1 MRIGTVLT
9 VLLPLAMLLG
19 LGFGTLF
26 HDFSERLGVLIDP
39 LVLTL
44 LTLIFFEVRFT
55 RLRIASDQITFLFL
69 AWVTNFILIPILSW
83 GLASCFFPNQPALF
97 TGLFL
102 YLLFPCTDW
111 FLAFTRIAK
120 GDVALGSILIP
131 INLISQL
138 FLFPIYLAI
147 FIGFE
152 TGFEVVDTWR
162 MFWQWFLI
170 PFVGGIFVRLTLSI
184 VLSSGHFKSITKFA
198 GSSVPWALSALVFCI
213 FSCHTFELAT
223 HSSTFPFILLAI
235 FLFFL
240 ATWVM
245 GEFFKR
251 LFRLTRS
258 QHVLFAM
265 TTTARNSPLMLGL
278 AAIVLPGQPMVYA
291 VLIIGM
297 LVEFP
302 HLTFLSRI
310 VQAPNNPFTTSVN
323 KSVSIQ

>member
-9 VLLPLAMLLG
+9 VLLPSAMLLG

-26 HDFSERLGVLIDP
+26 HGSGEELGVLIDP

-44 LTLIFFEVRFT
+44 LTLIFFEVRFA
-55 RLRIASDQITFLFL
+55 RLRIASDQLTFLFL

-83 GLASCFFPNQPALF
+83 GLASSFFSDQPALF

-120 GDVALGSILIP
+120 GDVPLGSILIP

-138 FLFPIYLAI
+138 FFFPIYLAM
-147 FIGFE
+147 FISSE
-152 TGFEVVDTWR
+152 TSFEVVDTWR

-170 PFVGGIFVRLTLSI
+170 PFLGGFLIRFILSS
-184 VLSSGHFKSITKFA
+184 VLSSDRLKSVTTFA
-198 GSSVPWALSALVFCI
+198 GSLIPWFLSALVFCI
-213 FSCHTFELAT
+213 FSCHTLELAAY
-223 HSSTFPFILLAI
+223 SSTFPFILLAI
-235 FLFFL
+235 FLFFF
-240 ATWVM
+240 ATWLM

-251 LFRLTRS
+251 FFRFTGP
-258 QHVLFAM
+258 QHTLFAM

-278 AAIVLPGQPMVYA
+278 ATIALPDQPMIYA

-310 VQAPNNPFTTSVN
+310 VLVPNNSLTTSVT
-323 KSVSIQ
+323 KSVSL